1 MSENFIDLLTDGKIE
16 EFNTAIHSDVCD
28 LTECDFQGLEI
39 TGADFSNLD
48 ISGCNFSET
57 TLENVNFENCDLST
71 TIFSRANISNCSFIG
86 ANLNGTSF
94 SNAQVTYCDFTDS
107 DLSGCDFVETDLT
120 DSDMSLALNMNKCR
134 FDKFTVFPDLDKLPS
149 DFDSNYV
156 DDLASLNEEEDSQ
169 SDSDY

>member
-1 MSENFIDLLTDGKIE
+1 MTENFIDLLVNGDIE
-16 EFNTAIHSDVCD
+16 GFNKAIHSDNCD

-39 TGADFSNLD
+39 VDADFSNLD

-57 TLENVNFENCDLST
+57 SLENVNFENSDLSAT
-71 TIFSRANISNCSFIG
+71 VFSRANISNCSFIG
-86 ANLNGTSF
+86 ATLSGTSF

-107 DLSGCDFVETDLT
+107 DLSGCDFIETDLT

-134 FDKFTVFPDLDKLPS
+134 FDKFTVFPDSDKLPS
-149 DFDSNYV
+149 DFDSSYE